1 MMSLGFLL
9 LILDLRIGLT
19 LTGIGR
25 NTCLPKTKLGSSSV
39 EIANVLGI
47 KGGSIG
53 SQLSST
59 TSIESYTAAKGGGG
73 GDRVGVK

>member
-25 NTCLPKTKLGSSSV
+25 NTCLPKTKLGSASV

-47 KGGSIG
+47 KGGSVG
-53 SQLSST
+53 LSST
-59 TSIESYTAAKGGGG
+59 TSIESYTAAKGGSG